1 MLEELGH
8 ARTVARDDRKTYEIT
23 PEGTRELAE
32 HAEEVNEFYR
42 GDDGEADW
50 EQYAEEMARVMK
62 RVKHCMH
69 AFKLGMLRGRVRT
82 STIRKI
88 RAILDEALA
97 KIEDLI
103 SDEGL

>member
-1 MLEELGH
+1 
-8 ARTVARDDRKTYEIT
+8 
-23 PEGTRELAE
+23 
-32 HAEEVNEFYR
+32 
-42 GDDGEADW
+42 
-50 EQYAEEMARVMK
+50 MARVMK
-62 RVKHCMH
+62 RVKHAMR
-69 AFKLGMLRGRVRT
+69 AFKLGMLRGRVRM